1 MLYISGNETDFA
13 VSPLTDLEHQ
23 VIPNPNFMSLRV
35 LIAGKL
41 ILCWRELAIL
51 GFLTSFSLWQ
61 LIGLALARDYF
72 ILLEELVAITSPMVF
87 A

>member
-1 MLYISGNETDFA
+1 MLYISGNEADFA
-13 VSPLTDLEHQ
+13 ASPLTDLDFRI
-23 VIPNPNFMSLRV
+23 IPKPNLMSLRV
-35 LIAGKL
+35 SITGKL
-41 ILCWRELAIL
+41 ILYWRELAIL